1 MEEKQK
7 REISQA
13 AQKIIF
19 GQEGNYGS
27 VNANDNGAVSVGKV
41 QWHGGRAL
49 ALLKTI
55 CAAEARAAS
64 ILGAA
69 LYHEITTAANWNTR
83 TVNAQEKQ
91 VISNLL
97 VTDAGKKAQDDLAE
111 KDVYAYV
118 EHGLKA
124 GVSDPAALV
133 YFADLENQGGGGASA
148 RVAKAAKKPVTLDT
162 LHSAGLADRVMGEY
176 STRRN
181 DVYKAARALNFGS
194 QQTGG
199 NTKMTE
205 QELRQKVASII
216 TAWEGGKKGS
226 KEHLEILATYNG
238 HAPLARGYRVQ
249 PHDAYCAT
257 TVSAAYILAGIA
269 QYTGTECGV
278 QKFIELA
285 MKKGIWTE
293 NDAHRPGLGDACCYD
308 WQDNGVGDNTGAGD
322 HIGIVTETGSN
333 YFVVTEGNMDGGK
346 IGHRRLNYNARYIRG
361 FITPDFADIA
371 RKLGG
376 GTSTPTVSQGGGQKP
391 AAGQP
396 GGSYTVK
403 KGDTLSAIAAR
414 YGTTA
419 QALAAYNGIADPN
432 RISVGQVIKIPGNGA
447 TAPQGGT
454 QKPGGSYTVKKGD
467 TLSAIAARYGTT
479 AQALA
484 AYNGIA
490 DPNRIS
496 VGQVIKI
503 PQ

>member
-49 ALLKTI
+49 SLLKTI

-162 LHSAGLADRVMGEY
+162 LHSAESGRASCRERV
-176 STRRN
+176 
-181 DVYKAARALNFGS
+181 
-194 QQTGG
+194 
-199 NTKMTE
+199 
-205 QELRQKVASII
+205 
-216 TAWEGGKKGS
+216 
-226 KEHLEILATYNG
+226 
-238 HAPLARGYRVQ
+238 
-249 PHDAYCAT
+249 C
-257 TVSAAYILAGIA
+257 
-269 QYTGTECGV
+269 QYV
-278 QKFIELA
+278 
-285 MKKGIWTE
+285 
-293 NDAHRPGLGDACCYD
+293 
-308 WQDNGVGDNTGAGD
+308 
-322 HIGIVTETGSN
+322 
-333 YFVVTEGNMDGGK
+333 
-346 IGHRRLNYNARYIRG
+346 
-361 FITPDFADIA
+361 
-371 RKLGG
+371 
-376 GTSTPTVSQGGGQKP
+376 
-391 AAGQP
+391 
-396 GGSYTVK
+396 
-403 KGDTLSAIAAR
+403 
-414 YGTTA
+414 
-419 QALAAYNGIADPN
+419 
-432 RISVGQVIKIPGNGA
+432 
-447 TAPQGGT
+447 
-454 QKPGGSYTVKKGD
+454 
-467 TLSAIAARYGTT
+467 
-479 AQALA
+479 
-484 AYNGIA
+484 
-490 DPNRIS
+490 
-496 VGQVIKI
+496 
-503 PQ
+503 